1 MFFGVPHVFLLCLL
15 VHFIYYL
22 CTWLHIL
29 FDTFNILLFPSEK
42 KKNIDLIFWIRNHTY
57 ILSDKDD
64 NLYKRKKD
72 EKSLK

>member
-1 MFFGVPHVFLLCLL
+1 MFFCFASWCILYTTYVLGCTFCLTLL
-15 VHFIYYL
+15 IYYYFL
-22 CTWLHIL
+22 Q
-29 FDTFNILLFPSEK
+29 K

>member
-15 VHFIYYL
+15 VHFICYL

-29 FDTFNILLFPSEK
+29 FDTFIILLFPSE

-57 ILSDKDD
+57 ILSGKDD
-64 NLYKRKKD
+64 NL
-72 EKSLK
+72 